1 MNCQD
6 FDNRLYDEDCRKAL
20 LGESDVPEDM
30 RNHLHGC
37 PHCREIWS
45 EAEIDTRL
53 LSKHLLF
60 EAPPSLALFPPP
72 EQLAPISL
80 RYLVDWVDLGRAF
93 STGAIVSTLIAI
105 LPSSNFLWQWSGF
118 WFGAAIGLA
127 AVLLESQGLLPLPKE
142 LRLQV

>member
-53 LSKHLLF
+53 LSRALLF
-60 EAPPSLALFPPP
+60 EAPASLALLSPP

-80 RYLVDWVDLGRAF
+80 RNLIDWVDLGRAF

-105 LPSSNFLWQWSGF
+105 LPSSTFLWQWSGF
-118 WFGAAIGLA
+118 WLGAACGLA
-127 AVLLESQGLLPLPKE
+127 AALLENEGFSLLPKE
-142 LRLQV
+142 LRLQA